1 MLSFMGESLPRLS
14 ARRRNYA
21 HGEITFGAR
30 LLCACA
36 SPTGD
41 IPNNTGP
48 PVRLPGPGA
57 SGSRGQLAGKIK
69 KCPGDR
75 AKDHEV
81 DSPDSVSHSR
91 KIDLSENG
99 PGPASY
105 VQAIKL
111 VEGGA
116 ELVQ

>member
-30 LLCACA
+30 LLCAA
-36 SPTGD
+36 SGD
-41 IPNNTGP
+41 ILNNTGP

-57 SGSRGQLAGKIK
+57 SGSREQLAGKIK
-69 KCPGDR
+69 KCPEDR